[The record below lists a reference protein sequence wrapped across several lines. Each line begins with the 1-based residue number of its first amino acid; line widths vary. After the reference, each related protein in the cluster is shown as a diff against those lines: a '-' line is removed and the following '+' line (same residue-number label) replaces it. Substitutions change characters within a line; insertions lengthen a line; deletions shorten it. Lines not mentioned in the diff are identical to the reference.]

1 MIDIKVIGAD
11 EIAQKF
17 TLGGAG
23 TWSLLGDA
31 MESSLKYVHNYAS
44 IYPPETEANQ
54 PPPPYYVRGVGTQ
67 KTKTGNLGESQQ
79 LGSHWSETTELKSKT
94 LTGTLS
100 NPVTYASHVHL
111 KATQRPFHAAR
122 GWRTVETIT
131 QEAIPQ
137 IIGFFEDAI
146 RKVVQFLS

>member
-11 EIAQKF
+11 ETAQKF
-17 TLGGAG
+17 TLGAAG
-23 TWSLLGDA
+23 MWSLLGDA
-31 MESSLKYVHNYAS
+31 MESSLKYVHTDAS
-44 IYPPETEANQ
+44 TYPPETEANQ

-67 KTKTGNLGESQQ
+67 TKTGNLGESQQ
-79 LGSHWSETTELKSKT
+79 LGSRWSETTELKSKT